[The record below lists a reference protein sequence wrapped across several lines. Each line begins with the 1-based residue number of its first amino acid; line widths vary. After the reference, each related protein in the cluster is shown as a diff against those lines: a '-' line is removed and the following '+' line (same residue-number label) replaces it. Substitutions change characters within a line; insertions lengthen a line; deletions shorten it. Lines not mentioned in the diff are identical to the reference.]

1 MYPPFG
7 WSKVTSKVGGPC
19 LFPFP
24 MMDRGASILLA
35 SYFPPPL
42 PISLYLS
49 ILGYISV
56 SRPEICVC
64 RQDRERVGRGPT
76 NSDQLALAGVA
87 VCLNVSGMF
96 GPQVSRVPASNFF
109 PFPPSMAEQAIDV
122 FASSLLLHRINC
134 SRINP
139 KRSIVWRWSFSTIC
153 FNLISTND
161 DQVAKVTMSMR
172 DLFEIVDLGLVLVA
186 LAPFPPLFPSI
197 LRLYVVSNIDRGR
210 YNRCPLRKLGI

>member
-1 MYPPFG
+1 MEKRETDSCFEREVSKSFWARRCSWQFIKARCMYPPFG
-7 WSKVTSKVGGPC
+7 RGKVTSKVGGPC

-42 PISLYLS
+42 SIYLYLS

-96 GPQVSRVPASNFF
+96 GPQVSRVPASNFSS
-109 PFPPSMAEQAIDV
+109 PSLSLSMAEQAIDV
-122 FASSLLLHRINC
+122 LASSLLLHRINC
-134 SRINP
+134 CRINP
-139 KRSIVWRWSFSTIC
+139 KRSIVWCWSFSTIC
-153 FNLISTND
+153 FKLINTND
-161 DQVAKVTMSMR
+161 DQVAKVTMSTMR
-172 DLFEIVDLGLVLVA
+172 FV
-186 LAPFPPLFPSI
+186 
-197 LRLYVVSNIDRGR
+197 
-210 YNRCPLRKLGI
+210 